1 MILFLQWY
9 KINEKNI
16 EHNKIDI
23 QKLCIFT
30 FIILLKGG
38 YKMLKLKG
46 KVAIV
51 TGASAG
57 MGRDI
62 AYYYAKEGAKVLAV
76 ARRLER
82 LEALAEEAKGLE
94 GEIVPYAADVSD
106 KAQVESII
114 DEAIKR
120 FGTIDILV
128 NNAGIMD
135 DFSPVGDVSD
145 EMWNR
150 VLAINLHAPFYLTRK
165 AIKHFLE
172 KGSGNIINVASI
184 GGLYGAR
191 AGAAYTTSKH
201 ALVGLTKNTAFMYAK
216 KNIRCNAICPGGI
229 ETEIA
234 TGEFMKNVNKEGAML
249 AQSGV
254 GANPRMGKGHEI
266 ATVAVFLASD
276 DASYVNG
283 QCIAVDGGF
292 TAY

>member
-1 MILFLQWY
+1 
-9 KINEKNI
+9 
-16 EHNKIDI
+16 
-23 QKLCIFT
+23 
-30 FIILLKGG
+30 
-38 YKMLKLKG
+38 MLKLKD
-46 KVAIV
+46 KVAVV

-76 ARRLER
+76 ARRIER

-94 GEIVPYAADVSD
+94 GEIVPYAADVSE

-128 NNAGIMD
+128 NTAGIMD

-145 EMWNR
+145 EMWNK

-184 GGLYGAR
+184 AGLYGAR

-234 TGEFMKNVNKEGAML
+234 TGEFMKNVNREGAML

-276 DASYVNG
+276 DSSYVNG